1 MRENALRLSE
11 KLKEKGM
18 DSNTPI
24 GDISK
29 LAHRF
34 VYGAS
39 NIVQS
44 AQEKGK
50 SGRKKMIC
58 SWRKIQ

>member
-1 MRENALRLSE
+1 MRENALRLLE
-11 KLKEKGM
+11 KLKKKGM

-24 GDISK
+24 GDISE

-39 NIVQS
+39 NVVQS
-44 AQEKGK
+44 AQEKGQF
-50 SGRKKMIC
+50 GRKM
-58 SWRKIQ
+58 

>member
-1 MRENALRLSE
+1 MRENALCMSE

-24 GDISK
+24 GGISE

-39 NIVQS
+39 NVVQS
-44 AQEKGK
+44 AQEK
-50 SGRKKMIC
+50 R
-58 SWRKIQ
+58 